1 MNKIDSL
8 GYVADNPN
16 IEFLRCDGRVFSYDE
31 VNTASVSNTRNS
43 QTITGGWSNFPLA
56 YIDTDSTME
65 VTFAS
70 SQFGLDMF
78 EMASA
83 TNAVVGDVGVRASA
97 RYEVE
102 DDLKLTIPMEVQEG
116 SVYINGLTEG
126 DAAAAGTYK
135 VEITEATAEAAGSTV
150 ITFAQGDVSV
160 GDTLRVAYKRRAVE
174 SSVVSDH
181 TTSKTVKGEL
191 TLTWP
196 VYSAGI
202 DCTEST
208 IKGYLHRVFYRVR
221 ATAMPGFDSSYKTA
235 ATNSITFA
243 AIDPKRADKKMADW
257 IYEPLDENGEIVTKS
272 DSEVNWN

>member
-1 MNKIDSL
+1 
-8 GYVADNPN
+8 
-16 IEFLRCDGRVFSYDE
+16 
-31 VNTASVSNTRNS
+31 
-43 QTITGGWSNFPLA
+43 
-56 YIDTDSTME
+56 ME

-102 DDLKLTIPMEVQEG
+102 DGLTLTIPMEVQEG

-150 ITFAQGDVSV
+150 ITFAQGDVAV